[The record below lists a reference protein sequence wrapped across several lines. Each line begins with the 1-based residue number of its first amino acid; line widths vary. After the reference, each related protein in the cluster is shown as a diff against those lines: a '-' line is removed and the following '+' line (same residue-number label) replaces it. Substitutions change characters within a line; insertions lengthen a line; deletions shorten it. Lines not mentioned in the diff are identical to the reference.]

1 MWWRRNKKAK
11 GAAGGESAQAEAAT
25 KGPPRFLDPEVL
37 ARIGSLELLA
47 RAVVEGFISG
57 LHRSP
62 FTGFSTEFAEYRQYN
77 PGDDLRYL
85 DWRLLGRT
93 DRYFIKKYRADTN
106 AQVTLLVDTSA
117 SMRYAGGS
125 GRVTKLQYA
134 QFLAAALAHLAAR
147 QQDAVG
153 LVGFGEQVHTHVPAL
168 NRTGH
173 MRTVYGRLA
182 ALEAGGE
189 TRLADALH
197 ETAERLT
204 RRGVVVLV
212 SDFYDEP
219 ERLASA
225 FQHLRFRGHDVIAFH
240 VLDRTEVEFD
250 FDDAVLLLEDSETG
264 GADARAA
271 GRGGERLPRAPEP
284 RTSKRCAGRCAAN
297 RVDYEQVTTDSPL
310 DFALFSFLS
319 RRAGRRIDE
328 CWVLEFW
335 ALVLTNT

>member
-1 MWWRRNKKAK
+1 MWWRREKKSRRERLAESEVR
-11 GAAGGESAQAEAAT
+11 GAAAAAPA
-25 KGPPRFLDPEVL
+25 PPVSTRFLEPEVL

-62 FTGFSTEFAEYRQYN
+62 FTGFSTEFTEYRQYN

-106 AQVTLLVDTSA
+106 TQCHILLDTSA
-117 SMRYAGGS
+117 SMGYRSERAA
-125 GRVTKLQYA
+125 VTKLQYG
-134 QFLAAALAHLAAR
+134 QFLAAALAHLAGR

-153 LVGFGEQVHTHVPAL
+153 LVGFGHSIHTHVPAL

-173 MRTVYGRLA
+173 MRTVYGQLA
-182 ALEAGGE
+182 TMEAGGE
-189 TRLADALH
+189 TRLAESLH

-204 RRGVVVLV
+204 RRALLILI

-219 ERLASA
+219 ERLGNA
-225 FQHLRFRGHDVIAFH
+225 FQHLRFKGHDLIAFQ
-240 VLDRTEVEFD
+240 VLDTEEVEFS
-250 FDDAVLLLEDSETG
+250 FEDAVLLLEDAETAVQMPVLPGVIAG
-264 GADARAA
+264 GYREAMRKHIEEL
-271 GRGGERLPRAPEP
+271 R
-284 RTSKRCAGRCAAN
+284 RCASAN
-297 RVDYEQVTTDSPL
+297 HFDYELITTDKAL

-319 RRAGRRIDE
+319 RRAGKS
-328 CWVLEFW
+328 
-335 ALVLTNT
+335 